1 LFAKIED
8 EEIQK
13 QIDKLE
19 ATKTANTAEN
29 KKNWNQ
35 KEAIQFEDFAKMDIH
50 YRNNLGSR
58 KNAENKQTF
67 NFESRHRN

>member
-19 ATKTANTAEN
+19 ATKTANKAVLANERP
-29 KKNWNQ
+29 Q

-50 YRNNLGSR
+50 RNNLE
-58 KNAENKQTF
+58 AEKCQKQTSF
-67 NFESRHRN
+67 